1 MNMSS
6 PIIPQRAARPVG
18 GGEEMR
24 DSAPMTELSPAVPTP
39 PVCGNQLGPWT
50 LQSNP
55 RHAGPAQRPQGSQG
69 GGWVGLGR
77 RGKASGAARG

>member
-6 PIIPQRAARPVG
+6 PIIPRRATRPVG
-18 GGEEMR
+18 GGEELR
-24 DSAPMTELSPAVPTP
+24 DSVLMAELSPAVPIP
-39 PVCGNQLGPWT
+39 SVCGNQLGPWT

-69 GGWVGLGR
+69 VGWVGLGGQ
-77 RGKASGAARG
+77 GKVSGAARG